1 MTDSITLLPAKI
13 LDRASL
19 SGNEYAWPINDIP
32 DVIEAVRKENL
43 ISIGGQLQFRIPDR
57 FGGGTCECYWVEVD
71 TCKSVSDNMPWHD
84 RVNETADTALL
95 DFENLK
101 TKYNFLEEGRKAFG
115 KYLDE
120 AEELGADIQELMCFV
135 WYTNSE
141 EEYNRLSDS
150 KTNAH

>member
-1 MTDSITLLPAKI
+1 
-13 LDRASL
+13 
-19 SGNEYAWPINDIP
+19 
-32 DVIEAVRKENL
+32 
-43 ISIGGQLQFRIPDR
+43 
-57 FGGGTCECYWVEVD
+57 
-71 TCKSVSDNMPWHD
+71 MPWHD